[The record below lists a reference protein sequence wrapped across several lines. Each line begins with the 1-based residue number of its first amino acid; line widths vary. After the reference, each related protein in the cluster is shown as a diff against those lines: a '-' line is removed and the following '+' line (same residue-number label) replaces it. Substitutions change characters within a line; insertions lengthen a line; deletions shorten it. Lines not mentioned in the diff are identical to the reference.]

1 MKPIKMICRAIDTF
15 TEWTGR
21 AFAFITL
28 ITLGVIIFE
37 VFMRRILNRPQIW
50 TMDMI
55 VMSFGCYVVL
65 TCAFGFLRR
74 AFVAVDVVYAMLPG
88 IVRHILH
95 LITYTVFFIPFSF
108 KLAPV
113 AYRFFLKAYT
123 THELSYSVWQ
133 PPTWPVKL
141 ALFVGLTLLCIQG
154 ISEIL
159 KHVDWVIEYFRNGRK
174 EPRIEEGPSAV
185 EMVILEN
192 GGRKLDADLTEDTLP
207 SDEKPD
213 LGKEEK

>member
-1 MKPIKMICRAIDTF
+1 MKPIKMICRGIDTF

-21 AFAFITL
+21 VFAFISLLTL
-28 ITLGVIIFE
+28 AVIIFE
-37 VFMRRILNRPQIW
+37 VFMRRILNSPQIW

-65 TCAFGFLRR
+65 ISAFGFLRKS
-74 AFVAVDVVYAMLPG
+74 FVAVDVLYALLPG

-95 LITYTVFFIPFSF
+95 IVTYCIFFVPFAF
-108 KLAPV
+108 KLTPV

-123 THELSYSVWQ
+123 TNELSYSVWQ

-154 ISEIL
+154 VSEIL
-159 KHVDWVIEYFRNGRK
+159 KHVDWIVEYFRNGRK
-174 EPRIEEGPSAV
+174 EPQIDEGPSAI
-185 EMVILEN
+185 ETVILEN
-192 GGRKLDADLTEDTLP
+192 GGHKLDADQIEGSSPPDASSDT
-207 SDEKPD
+207 
-213 LGKEEK
+213 GKEEK